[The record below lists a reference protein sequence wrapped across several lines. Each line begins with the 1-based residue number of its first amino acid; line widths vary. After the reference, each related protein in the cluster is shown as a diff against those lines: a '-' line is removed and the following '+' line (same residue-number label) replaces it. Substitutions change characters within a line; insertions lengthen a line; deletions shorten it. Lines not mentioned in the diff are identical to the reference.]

1 MSCLF
6 KNHDDFVEQVTAV
19 LIKTGKLAREEA
31 IKTNTGIV
39 VSQNGKI
46 VTITAEE
53 LKAERDSHA
62 RNPKH

>member
-1 MSCLF
+1 MNKSKEIF
-6 KNHDDFVEQVTAV
+6 EDFEAAV
-19 LIKTGKLAREEA
+19 SAALDKAAELARDEA

-53 LKAERDSHA
+53 LKAERDSDA
-62 RNPKH
+62 GNPA

>member
-1 MSCLF
+1 MSNQV
-6 KNHDDFVEQVTAV
+6 KKHSDFVEQVSAA
-19 LIKTGKLAREEA
+19 LIKAGELAREEA

-46 VTITAEE
+46 VTITAAE

-62 RNPKH
+62 RNPTH